1 MTFATDELI
10 SSTKLVRNF
19 SSVLWKMKNHS
30 ISKVWVLKNNEL
42 EAVMM
47 SREAYDEL
55 MDYIENLEDIALVE
69 ERMRNDDWTRYTLEE
84 IAKECDIDLTSL

>member
-19 SSVLWKMKNHS
+19 WTVLWKMKDHS
-30 ISKVWVLKNNEL
+30 ISKVWILRNNDL

-47 SREAYDEL
+47 SKEEYERMLEI
-55 MDYIENLEDIALVE
+55 IEDLEDIALVE
-69 ERMRNDDWTRYTLEE
+69 ERMRNDDGTRYTMEE
-84 IAKECDIDLTSL
+84 MAKKFNINLNSL